1 MNMNEDDEDN
11 DDNDL
16 QLLCN
21 SCESESDKV
30 RIEKNRTCQNR
41 TDECEI
47 RWGYSKIHSELITK
61 RRTNEQNK
69 MTHKIG
75 KQHGHN
81 TNNSV
86 IAIAIIKKQ

>member
-30 RIEKNRTCQNR
+30 RKEKNRTCQNR

-75 KQHGHN
+75 K
-81 TNNSV
+81 
-86 IAIAIIKKQ
+86 

>member
-30 RIEKNRTCQNR
+30 RIENNRTCQNR
-41 TDECEI
+41 TVECEV
-47 RWGYSKIHSELITK
+47 RWRYSKIHSELITK

-75 KQHGHN
+75 K
-81 TNNSV
+81 
-86 IAIAIIKKQ
+86 